1 MEHSV
6 SPTILEPPS
15 PAHQTGEQPAVF
27 SEKSRFTYP
36 VVVALIAATL
46 AAAGGIARATSAE
59 ECCRAATATQHQ
71 HDLRLQRTEDAQA
84 AQSKALERIEQKLDQ
99 MIEERRKP

>member
-1 MEHSV
+1 M
-6 SPTILEPPS
+6 SPTILEPPYR
-15 PAHQTGEQPAVF
+15 HDTGEQPAVLTEKTRF
-27 SEKSRFTYP
+27 SWP
-36 VVVALIAATL
+36 ILVALVGLAIAV
-46 AAAGGIARATSAE
+46 AGGIARASSAE

-99 MIEERRKP
+99 VIEERRKP